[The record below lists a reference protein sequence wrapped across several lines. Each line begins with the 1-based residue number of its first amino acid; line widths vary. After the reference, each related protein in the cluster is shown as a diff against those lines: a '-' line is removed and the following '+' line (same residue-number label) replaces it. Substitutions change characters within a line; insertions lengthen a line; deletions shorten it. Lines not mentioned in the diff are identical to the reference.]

1 MVAAGTDRTCTV
13 LRHGLARP
21 DTDCTALVPGDTLV
35 LPRGGCT
42 MNCDAVLLTGAAIVN
57 EAMLT
62 GESVP
67 VTKSALPRLKH
78 SKISL

>member
-1 MVAAGTDRTCTV
+1 MLRNGAA
-13 LRHGLARP
+13 LP
-21 DTDCTALVPGDTLV
+21 DIDCSALVPGDALV

-67 VTKSALPRLKH
+67 VTKGRRNEK
-78 SKISL
+78 